1 MKCGRLAAA
10 SLAVCVLFLPLA
22 WGVEHAYN
30 AGKILGIEQ
39 KAHSRVLYY
48 LVNTPVTA
56 DEPYYEVTIEISGMI
71 YVTEYVPAHAH
82 QTLPGDWQ
90 VNGVVRA
97 RVEKRD
103 LFVEQSGKPEFRL
116 AIVKRTAAAAM
127 AIDARPATLK
137 P

>member
-1 MKCGRLAAA
+1 MKCGRVAA
-10 SLAVCVLFLPLA
+10 SLAVGILLLPLA
-22 WGVEHAYN
+22 WAVEHPYN

-48 LVNTPVTA
+48 LVNTPITA
-56 DEPYYEVTIEISGMI
+56 DEPYYEVTIEIGGTI
-71 YVTEYVPAHAH
+71 YATEYVPVHAH

-116 AIVKRTAAAAM
+116 AIVKRMAATAM